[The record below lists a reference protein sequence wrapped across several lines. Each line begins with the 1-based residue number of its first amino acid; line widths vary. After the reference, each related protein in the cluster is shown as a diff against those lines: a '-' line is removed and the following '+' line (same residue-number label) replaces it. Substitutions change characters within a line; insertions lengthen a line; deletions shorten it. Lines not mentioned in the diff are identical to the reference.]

1 MAAVPE
7 LPLGQMVFFRL
18 AKVSWGVSSL
28 FVLLVL
34 GVWGGGK

>member
-18 AKVSWGVSSL
+18 AKVSWGISSL
-28 FVLLVL
+28 FILLVL
-34 GVWGGGK
+34 EF

>member
-7 LPLGQMVFFRL
+7 LPLGQMVFFCL

-34 GVWGGGK
+34 GVGGGGK